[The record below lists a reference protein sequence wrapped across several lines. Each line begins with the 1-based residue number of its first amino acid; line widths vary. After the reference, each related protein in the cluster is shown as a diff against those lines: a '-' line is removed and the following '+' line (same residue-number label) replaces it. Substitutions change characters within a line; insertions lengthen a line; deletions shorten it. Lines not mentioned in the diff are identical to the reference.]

1 MANNSRGISTTI
13 KVSVEFLISK
23 VKEAKANYL
32 KEFAKEKAQY
42 AKDLANYKVARTE
55 FDKWAK
61 EIFLTAIKDGSVT
74 MNYGRLTT
82 EFLFG
87 QKRDAPS
94 KPTEPKEDTRKFDL
108 KLVMLEGAVDEAI
121 TIKVSDEEWA
131 VFL

>member
-1 MANNSRGISTTI
+1 MANNSRGSTTTI
-13 KVSVEFLISK
+13 KVSVEFLIRK

-55 FDKWAK
+55 FDKLAK
-61 EIFLTAIKDGSVT
+61 EIFLNGLKNGEVDTNYYGIVVPTPNKISTPTAP
-74 MNYGRLTT
+74 R
-82 EFLFG
+82 
-87 QKRDAPS
+87 
-94 KPTEPKEDTRKFDL
+94 EPESDTRKFDM
-108 KLVMLEGAVDEAI
+108 KLSMLEGAVDEAI